1 MSTKDADVEAELTTE
16 DTDPTTGSDPAT
28 ETETSVGGLD
38 ENIVGALAYLFAPL
52 LAIVFYFIEED
63 NEFVRFHAVQSIII
77 FGGIF
82 ALSIGMTVFGLVLD
96 AVPLL
101 GLLFALVAG
110 LFWLLMA
117 PIGFV
122 LWIVLTYKAYKG
134 DTDGLPITGNM
145 AKNYV

>member
-16 DTDPTTGSDPAT
+16 DTEPST
-28 ETETSVGGLD
+28 EGGTSVGGLD

-82 ALSIGMTVFGLVLD
+82 ALSIGMTVFGFVLGEI
-96 AVPLL
+96 PLL
-101 GLLFALVAG
+101 GLLYAIVAG

-117 PIGFV
+117 PVGFV
-122 LWIVLTYKAYKG
+122 LWVVLTYKAYKG
-134 DTDGLPITGNM
+134 DTDGLPVTGEM